1 MKTFEEI
8 CPDFTEWPKRWMV
21 IDKDIPYGR
30 GLIEAMR
37 LFVERLIAS
46 GLKEKTIKK
55 HIDNLWLLGGEI
67 IRNVSLDDEYTTP
80 PVKKLK
86 QQVGLDGGP
95 YCRHLETESELRAF
109 DATCRKLHKF
119 LQEFP

>member
-37 LFVERLIAS
+37 SFVERLIAS